1 MIRDTWLF
9 SRPQVEVWDISMH
22 YICQN
27 SNISIILTKVNISN
41 ILLLRP
47 FPKAPVAGPREE
59 DSPFFVGTL
68 LAGVFVQRP
77 PRPLLSGLLSVE
89 TKQISNLLHSATLC
103 RKETRLVCSHRTAVC
118 TFFGVESVER
128 SELALCFEGAGL
140 QGIW

>member
-9 SRPQVEVWDISMH
+9 SRPQVELWDISMH
-22 YICQN
+22 YIPQKCN
-27 SNISIILTKVNISN
+27 LSTLLTEVNISN
-41 ILLLRP
+41 ILLLWAL
-47 FPKAPVAGPREE
+47 PKAPVAGPREE
-59 DSPFFVGTL
+59 DSPFFVSTL
-68 LAGVFVQRP
+68 FAGVFVQRP

-89 TKQISNLLHSATLC
+89 PKQRSNLLHSATLW
-103 RKETRLVCSHRTAVC
+103 RKDKLLVCSHRTGVC